1 MSDSLDWKQGL
12 SAAERY
18 DNIQKING
26 STAATNAQ
34 KVAFNAESEAYN
46 NSGSRDEYD
55 AACNST
61 VTSTNATSIDA
72 PQSPPGSPGI
82 RLGSYENC
90 HEISTGAISHVYRS
104 GIYALK
110 VITETHQVEPHSP
123 TREIAILKQLS
134 HPSIISLH
142 STFHD
147 QASRLVLVLPY
158 MPMTLN
164 DLLRKEVKSLD
175 KESTKKIFKDV
186 FSGLEYL
193 HAQQII
199 HRDISPGNI
208 LLPKNISSADPVVL
222 ADFGTAWHPTI
233 STSTEPA
240 SKKCL
245 EVGTTC
251 YRAPETL
258 FGNTA
263 YTTSLDLWSTGVL
276 IAECL
281 RSPPTPL
288 LESRGGE
295 EDGNQLGLILSMFKT
310 LGTPNEETWP
320 EAMKWRTNPFE
331 WWNVFPAQSWE
342 ELLPGVGE
350 SGRDLVSKLVVYE
363 SGNRLTPAE
372 ANGVVAKALK
382 HTFFE
387 I

>member
-1 MSDSLDWKQGL
+1 MVDSSDWKQGL
-12 SAAERY
+12 SAADRY

-26 STAATNAQ
+26 STTTTNAQ
-34 KVAFNAESEAYN
+34 KVAFNIESEAYN
-46 NSGSRDEYD
+46 KSESREEYD

-61 VTSTNATSIDA
+61 TPGASATLIDA
-72 PQSPPGSPGI
+72 PPSPSSSSGI
-82 RLGSYENC
+82 RIGSYQNC

-123 TREIAILKQLS
+123 AREIAILKQLS
-134 HPSIISLH
+134 HPSIISLQ

-147 QASRLVLVLPY
+147 QESRLVLVLPY
-158 MPMTLN
+158 MPATLN
-164 DLLRKEVKSLD
+164 DLLQKQANCLD
-175 KESTKKIFKDV
+175 SVSKKKIFKDV

-208 LLPKNISSADPVVL
+208 LIPKNISGSDPVVI

-233 STSTEPA
+233 STSTEPS

-276 IAECL
+276 LAECL
-281 RSPPTPL
+281 RTPPAPL
-288 LESRGGE
+288 LESRRGD

-310 LGTPNEETWP
+310 LGTPNEKTWP

-342 ELLPGVGE
+342 ELLPGINE

-363 SGNRLTPAE
+363 SGNRLTA
-372 ANGVVAKALK
+372 AQALK

-387 I
+387 IQQE